1 MKEYTVAV
9 AGALGVVGQ
18 EMILTLERRKFP
30 VKVLKPLDIPE
41 NAGRE
46 VLFRGTKSQGAGVL
60 PGGVPGRGHRPFRGG
75 RQGQPRSWRRR
86 R

>member
-30 VKVLKPLDIPE
+30 VKVLKPLDIRKTP
-41 NAGRE
+41 AGRSCS
-46 VLFRGTKSQGAGVL
+46 GTKSQGEESCPEA
-60 PGGVPGRGHRPFRGG
+60 FRGVDIALFAVAT
-75 RQGQPRSWRRR
+75 RSAAPWRRR